1 MSEAPSHYR
10 VLGVSVTATAA
21 EIKSAYRRKV
31 RETHPDLGGDS
42 AQFDVVRRAFEVLSD
57 EKARE
62 SYDRSF
68 GSRRPAGQ
76 PANYG
81 SGYSGAGYDDAGP
94 GNSGADGN
102 ARMWRTDAHGDTRS
116 GKAKATDPVDFVPP
130 FRDGEY
136 SELTRA
142 QAMQRV
148 YGAPRKRGLFSQ
160 RSRLEREA
168 RVIRLLM
175 SNVLEAFPSARL
187 VNGLHTPHGRGYID
201 HAVLSGYRLALID
214 SMMLPEGVYQ
224 WDGQTLRRD
233 GRVIEPPRLIDS
245 VRLMQSVFPELN
257 VMGFAIV
264 LTPGGSPF
272 EPVIDEVRRGNSE
285 FTSPLEVTNSAN
297 AMRELKMFLGSGP
310 QPNVVDVGLYA
321 RLIRAMHD

>member
-1 MSEAPSHYR
+1 MREAPSYYR
-10 VLGVSVTATAA
+10 VLGVSVTASAD

-31 RETHPDLGGDS
+31 RETHPDLGGNP
-42 AQFDVVRRAFEVLSD
+42 AEFDQVRRAFEVLSD
-57 EKARE
+57 STSRAN
-62 SYDRSF
+62 YDRSF
-68 GSRRPAGQ
+68 GSARPAGQ
-76 PANYG
+76 PRP
-81 SGYSGAGYDDAGP
+81 SSQYDDAASRPSATFTSDSNG
-94 GNSGADGN
+94 
-102 ARMWRTDAHGDTRS
+102 
-116 GKAKATDPVDFVPP
+116 GKAKTRATDPAIFVPP
-130 FRDGEY
+130 FVDGQY
-136 SELTRA
+136 SELTKA

-168 RVIRLLM
+168 RVIKMLM
-175 SNVLEAFPSARL
+175 SNILEAFPSARL

-201 HAVLSGYRLALID
+201 HAVLAGYRLALID

-224 WDGQTLRRD
+224 WDGQTLRRE

-245 VRLMQSVFPELN
+245 VRMMQAVFPELN

-264 LTPGGSPF
+264 LTPNGSPF
-272 EPVIDEVRRGNSE
+272 EPVIDEARRANSE
-285 FTSPLEVTNSAN
+285 FSSALEVTNSAN

-310 QPNVVDVGLYA
+310 QPNVVDTNLYA

>member
-10 VLGVSVTATAA
+10 VLGVSVTASDS

-31 RETHPDLGGDS
+31 RETHPDLGGNS
-42 AQFDVVRRAFEVLSD
+42 AEFDQVRRAFEVLSD
-57 EKARE
+57 ASARA

-68 GSRRPAGQ
+68 GSTRPAGQ
-76 PANYG
+76 PRTSSPYDAAGSANASSNGSTRFWQTDG
-81 SGYSGAGYDDAGP
+81 SGSTGSG
-94 GNSGADGN
+94 
-102 ARMWRTDAHGDTRS
+102 H
-116 GKAKATDPVDFVPP
+116 GKARASDPAIFVPP
-130 FRDGEY
+130 FVDGQY
-136 SELTRA
+136 SELTKA

-148 YGAPRKRGLFSQ
+148 YGVPRKRGLFSQ
-160 RSRLEREA
+160 RPRLEREA
-168 RVIRLLM
+168 RVIKMLM
-175 SNVLEAFPSARL
+175 SNILEGFPSARL

-201 HAVLSGYRLALID
+201 HAVLAGYRLALID

-264 LTPGGSPF
+264 LTPSNSPF
-272 EPVIDEVRRGNSE
+272 DPVIDEVRRGNSE

-297 AMRELKMFLGSGP
+297 AIRELKMFLGSGP